1 MLSRM
6 VKSQLVAFALVT
18 IVTVTYCAVTYVRLP
33 EQFGLN
39 RHIVTVLL
47 GQTGDLYPNA
57 RVTLRGVTI
66 GTVTRIDLTD
76 VGASA
81 TLSVRDDVRIPED
94 SRISVRSMSAIG
106 EQYLDFEPSI
116 GREPAG
122 GALAAGDVVPAGRVR
137 LPTDDSELL
146 GKVNALAASV
156 PSRDLSTTVGELSAA
171 LSGRSGELRW
181 LLDSADGLVQA
192 LGDNVAP
199 TRRLIDDLGP
209 VLDTQRDL
217 SPRIR
222 SIAGDLATVTGQ
234 LRRSDPQLRGI
245 IDKTPPVLNT
255 ADGLIKDLRPTLPVL
270 LSDLASVGRVLEV
283 YRPNVQQTLVM
294 LPTALNDLQS
304 AIYNTPIPN
313 AAKLSFKTMV
323 NDAPPCTTGFL
334 GSRQREPNDLSP
346 APPAVDAYCKEPSSS
361 RIGVRMG
368 RNDPCPNDPA
378 RRSRTASGCGLNF
391 QSPREAL
398 RAREDAVRTQLEV
411 AAKNPA
417 SVSDGA
423 RPHDGGGGR

>member
-1 MLSRM
+1 M

-245 IDKTPPVLNT
+245 IDKTP
-255 ADGLIKDLRPTLPVL
+255 
-270 LSDLASVGRVLEV
+270 
-283 YRPNVQQTLVM
+283 RPNVQQTLVM

-313 AAKLSFKTMV
+313 AAKLSFKTVV